1 MRSAVFADT
10 GFWVAQLSPLDR
22 LHRKARDVA
31 QALGTV
37 PILTSEL
44 VLVETLNA
52 FSGGG
57 IFVRQ
62 RTARLVDA
70 LHADNRVEIVA
81 QTPSLFA
88 DALALYSERGDK
100 SWSLTDC
107 ASFSIMRRHGVEA
120 ALAHDHHFEQ
130 AGFKALL
137 RD

>member
-1 MRSAVFADT
+1 M
-10 GFWVAQLSPLDR
+10 
-22 LHRKARDVA
+22 
-31 QALGTV
+31 
-37 PILTSEL
+37 TSEL

-70 LHADNRVEIVA
+70 LHSDNRVEVVA

-107 ASFSIMRRHGVEA
+107 ASFSVMRRHGVEA